1 MLLSEG
7 FLLSMLIIF
16 GFLEML
22 VADGDLPI
30 SGVWFLILLRDFFFS
45 KADEETLLIGW
56 IEESFWILVIEE
68 CVWEDVFGLVDRWGD
83 FARV

>member
-1 MLLSEG
+1 MSEG

-16 GFLEML
+16 GFFEIL

-30 SGVWFLILLRDFFFS
+30 RGVWFLIRLRDFFLS
-45 KADEETLLIGW
+45 KAEDETLLIGW

-68 CVWEDVFGLVDRWGD
+68 CVCEDVFGLVER
-83 FARV
+83 